1 MNKITHREG
10 LSIFPEAIKNSFS
23 SYGRVFGSIG
33 FLIMILTGINFFVQY
48 DLFHHPDKRLA
59 IFENITI
66 ICITIFNAS
75 MGLSCYY
82 MAAGQ
87 LLRRREITISGFMEI
102 FTDGS
107 YLKKTPTPCIK
118 SVGALCFLQ
127 LQLLNRY

>member
-1 MNKITHREG
+1 MNKIPHREG
-10 LSIFPEAIKNSFS
+10 LSFFLEAIKNSFS

-48 DLFHHPDKRLA
+48 DLFHHQDKRLA

-66 ICITIFNAS
+66 ICITIFNAL

-87 LLRRREITISGFMEI
+87 LLIRREITISGFMEI
-102 FTDGS
+102 SRDGS
-107 YLKKTPTPCIK
+107 YLKKLRHH
-118 SVGALCFLQ
+118 V
-127 LQLLNRY
+127 

>member
-1 MNKITHREG
+1 
-10 LSIFPEAIKNSFS
+10 
-23 SYGRVFGSIG
+23 
-33 FLIMILTGINFFVQY
+33 MILTGINFFVQY
-48 DLFHHPDKRLA
+48 DLFHHPDKSLA

-107 YLKKTPTPCIK
+107 YFLNFVVIHMFRTHKTEFQIT
-118 SVGALCFLQ
+118 
-127 LQLLNRY
+127 